1 MNNTRTAT
9 AVRQGR
15 AAANGGGN
23 SQSARPDIRK
33 AMKKLESTG
42 SHAEKKLLARAA
54 FFLSRPSAAAA
65 LRKPTD
71 GTETVENLLII
82 FVLHFFPFSNKLAY
96 ICTHERNVAKY
107 HTKRLPHRP
116 RDAPRP
122 DRSDSRC
129 ARKHAPH
136 PDCATRKTRPLER
149 RLGGATC
156 ANMWTENDSITIQ
169 SRCSNP
175 ATVMF

>member
-9 AVRQGR
+9 AVRQRR

-23 SQSARPDIRK
+23 SQSARPDTRK

-42 SHAEKKLLARAA
+42 PHAEKAARKGS

-107 HTKRLPHRP
+107 RTKRLPHRP
-116 RDAPRP
+116 RDAPKP

-149 RLGGATC
+149 RLGGATR
-156 ANMWTENDSITIQ
+156 ANM
-169 SRCSNP
+169 
-175 ATVMF
+175 